1 MKISVCMITYN
12 HENYIREAIEGVLM
26 QNIDCDMELIISN
39 DCSTDTTDAVIKEI
53 IQSHPKGSL
62 IKYFFHEQ
70 NLGMMP
76 NFIFA
81 LKQCSGEYVALC
93 EGDDYWTDENKLQK
107 QIAFLDNNK
116 KYAGCFHNV
125 LVINEMVSDFKP
137 KPWREYDKHDFT
149 QPDTFSRL
157 ALFHTCSFVF
167 RQRFLEFPTW
177 FEKVKSGDMA
187 LFSIISAKG
196 KLRLIDGIMAVY
208 RKNER
213 GVTSGQK
220 IIDYHKNR
228 IRLMRFF
235 KAHFG
240 VYQTHLNEI
249 IAHHR
254 KEIIKTYK
262 KKVLSIF
269 KIK

>member
-1 MKISVCMITYN
+1 MPAVSTMFLSLTKWFRTLSQNPAGNMTNMIYTAR
-12 HENYIREAIEGVLM
+12 HILKTG
-26 QNIDCDMELIISN
+26 
-39 DCSTDTTDAVIKEI
+39 AV
-53 IQSHPKGSL
+53 PYL
-62 IKYFFHEQ
+62 FF
-70 NLGMMP
+70 
-76 NFIFA
+76 
-81 LKQCSGEYVALC
+81 C
-93 EGDDYWTDENKLQK
+93 
-107 QIAFLDNNK
+107 
-116 KYAGCFHNV
+116 
-125 LVINEMVSDFKP
+125 
-137 KPWREYDKHDFT
+137 
-149 QPDTFSRL
+149 
-157 ALFHTCSFVF
+157 F

-249 IAHHR
+249 IGPSSQR
-254 KEIIKTYK
+254 NYK
-262 KKVLSIF
+262 DI
-269 KIK
+269 

>member
-1 MKISVCMITYN
+1 MKVSVCMITYN

-26 QNIDCDMELIISN
+26 QNIDFDMELVISN
-39 DCSTDTTDAVIKEI
+39 DCSTDTTDTIIKEI

-62 IKYFFHEQ
+62 IKYFSHKQ

-81 LKQCSGEYVALC
+81 LQQCVGEYIALC
-93 EGDDYWTDENKLQK
+93 EGDDYWTDENKLQ
-107 QIAFLDNNK
+107 QQLTFLDTNND
-116 KYAGCFHNV
+116 YAGCFHNV
-125 LVINEMVSDFKP
+125 LVINEMVPDFKP
-137 KPWREYDKHDFT
+137 KPWRTYGKQDFT
-149 QPDTFSRL
+149 QPDTFSKV

-167 RQRFLEFPTW
+167 RQRFLEFPAW

-187 LFSIISAKG
+187 LFSLVAAKG

-208 RKNER
+208 RKNEK

-235 KAHFG
+235 KSHFKL
-240 VYQTHLNEI
+240 YHTQLDTI
-249 IAHHR
+249 IAYHR
-254 KEIIKTYK
+254 SEIIKTYK
-262 KKVLSIF
+262 KKILSIF
-269 KIK
+269 KTK